1 LLTPEHILFAGY
13 LIIGP
18 CAWIGLTIS
27 LRMGYLHMNRLLKQR
42 YAVPDPAPTA
52 TIIIPVKDEA
62 PRIGDCMT
70 AVLGQDY
77 PSFDVVAVDDRS
89 TDGTGQI
96 LDEIAAN
103 SGGKLKVLH
112 VPKDGLP
119 EGWTGKPNAL
129 HIGSQHARGQW
140 LMFVDSDVIVQPN
153 LLSDTVGICAARKY
167 DSLSLLTKMDCHT
180 AWEKLVLPVAAGAW
194 AVMNTISWTNDDGVK
209 VALANGQV
217 LLIRRGPYD
226 KVGGHAAVRHK
237 MLEDIALMR
246 ALKSAGFTTRF
257 LLGYHL
263 ASTRMYSS
271 VAQTFR
277 GWGRI
282 YATTNDRSPWR
293 IVASIAFLLVCGVS
307 FFGAVIWGALDSS
320 LREQLMWFSGAALH
334 YTAATAYLWQIYR
347 FSANPGWRAIFFPIT
362 TIVLLAML
370 LYSLGLCWTGRIIW
384 RGTSY
389 VYRPDRSSSFGG

>member
-1 LLTPEHILFAGY
+1 M
-13 LIIGP
+13 
-18 CAWIGLTIS
+18 IS
-27 LRMGYLHMNRLLKQR
+27 LLLGYRHMNRLLVQR
-42 YAVPDPAPTA
+42 YAAPDPAPSA
-52 TIIIPVKDEA
+52 TMVIPVKDEA
-62 PRIGDCMT
+62 PRIRDCMN
-70 AVLGQDY
+70 AALAQDY

-89 TDGTGQI
+89 TDGTGEI
-96 LDEIAAN
+96 LNELAAGS
-103 SGGKLKVLH
+103 SGRLNVLH
-112 VPKDGLP
+112 VPQDSLP

-129 HIGSQHARGQW
+129 HIGSQQARGKW

-153 LLSDTVGICAARKY
+153 LLSDTIGMCVARKY
-167 DSLSLLTKMDCHT
+167 DALSLLTKLDCHT

-194 AVMNTISWTNDDGVK
+194 AVMNTISWTNDEGMK
-209 VALANGQV
+209 TALANGQV
-217 LLIRRGPYD
+217 FLIRREPYD

-246 ALKSAGFTTRF
+246 ALKSAGFVVRF

-293 IVASIAFLLVCGVS
+293 ILASIAFLFVS
-307 FFGAVIWGALDSS
+307 GASIFAAIVWGIANCSA
-320 LREQLMWFSGAALH
+320 REQWLWIGAAAIH
-334 YTAATAYLWQIYR
+334 YVAATTYLRQVYR
-347 FSANPGWRAIFFPIT
+347 FSANPGWRAILFPLTMI
-362 TIVLLAML
+362 ILLAML
-370 LYSLGLCWTGRIIW
+370 IYSLALCWTGRITW

-389 VYRPDRSSSFGG
+389 NYRPNDAAPDSPAAR